1 MHLKLVFDHYFKI
14 EMVKV
19 TCMILVLINT
29 YPLRTPRT
37 RFNIKKEPTTISGI
51 KKTQLNTVPRASF
64 V

>member
-1 MHLKLVFDHYFKI
+1 MYLKLVFDHYFKI

>member
-1 MHLKLVFDHYFKI
+1 MADLESHMYNI
-14 EMVKV
+14 
-19 TCMILVLINT
+19 ILIAT

>member
-14 EMVKV
+14 KMVKV